1 MHEDILCVDSL
12 TLFRKIEE
20 NKTATESALE
30 ELMNTDLEAVQRRN
44 EKTPS
49 KGISFAVISR
59 TPPYEKPSSARR
71 LFPSQSNSCST
82 STNIPPGDIRSPA
95 KKSFKLTDIY
105 KRLNECTPDAAH
117 NAEADTIT
125 TLLCA
130 IAVKDEFVRAADSM
144 AVRFNEIGIQF

>member
-1 MHEDILCVDSL
+1 MDSL

-20 NKTATESALE
+20 NNSTTESALD
-30 ELMNTDLEAVQRRN
+30 ELLNTDLEAVQRRN

-59 TPPYEKPSSARR
+59 TPYEKPSSARR
-71 LFPSQSNSCST
+71 LFPSQSDSCST
-82 STNIPPGDIRSPA
+82 STNIPPGDFRSPA

-105 KRLNECTPDAAH
+105 QRLNECTPVAAH

-125 TLLCA
+125 MLLCA
-130 IAVKDEFVRAADSM
+130 TAVKDEFVRMADSM
-144 AVRFNEIGIQF
+144 AVRFDEIGTQF